1 VAIPGSSVSINLNRG
16 KICLDTQKV
25 IPRKQKVTTKLNEF
39 RRTIASYLT
48 PAIVRF
54 LSRTRITPNTLSIF
68 GFLVTL
74 GAAAL
79 ILTGNRFAA
88 AFVIL
93 AAGFFDMLDGSL
105 ARNTNQVTR
114 FGGILDSTLDRLSE
128 AALMVSILVVYGKDG
143 SIPGIWI
150 TSIALVSSMM
160 VSYIRSRAESA
171 GIDCEVGI
179 FTRPERIIVLAIG
192 LLLSGFNNAL
202 LITLGIIS
210 LFSIITVVQRLLHAW
225 KLTSK

>member
-1 VAIPGSSVSINLNRG
+1 MEN
-16 KICLDTQKV
+16 QKV

-48 PAIVRF
+48 PAIVRL
-54 LSRTRITPNTLSIF
+54 LSRTGITPNTITVF

-79 ILTGNRFAA
+79 ILTGNQFAA
-88 AFVIL
+88 GFVVI

-128 AALMVSILVVYGKDG
+128 AALLVSILVVFGING

-179 FTRPERIIVLAIG
+179 FTRPERIIVLSIG
-192 LLLSGFNNAL
+192 LLLSGFDNAL

-210 LFSIITVVQRLLHAW
+210 LFSVITIIQRLLHAW

>member
-1 VAIPGSSVSINLNRG
+1 
-16 KICLDTQKV
+16 LDTQKV
-25 IPRKQKVTTKLNEF
+25 IPRKQKVTTKLNGF

-54 LSRTRITPNTLSIF
+54 LSRTGITPNTLTVF

-79 ILTGNRFAA
+79 ILTGNQFAA
-88 AFVIL
+88 GFVVI

-105 ARNTNQVTR
+105 ARNTNRVTR

-128 AALMVSILVVYGKDG
+128 AALMVSILVIFGVDG
-143 SIPGIWI
+143 SIAGIWI

-179 FTRPERIIVLAIG
+179 FTRPERIVILAIG
-192 LLLSGFNNAL
+192 LLLSGFDNAL

-210 LFSIITVVQRLLHAW
+210 FFSIITIIQRLLHAW

>member
-1 VAIPGSSVSINLNRG
+1 MAIPGSLVPTILDRG
-16 KICLDTQKV
+16 EICLDTQKV

-48 PAIVRF
+48 PAVVRF
-54 LSRTRITPNTLSIF
+54 LSRTHITPNTLTIF

-79 ILTGNRFAA
+79 ILTGNQFAA
-88 AFVIL
+88 GFVVL

-105 ARNTNQVTR
+105 ARYTSQVTR

-128 AALMVSILVVYGKDG
+128 AAIMVSILVVYGEEG

-150 TSIALVSSMM
+150 TGIALVSSLM

-179 FTRPERIIVLAIG
+179 FTRPERIIILSIG
-192 LLLSGFNNAL
+192 LLLSGVNNAL

-210 LFSIITVVQRLLHAW
+210 LFSVVTVIQRLLHAW

>member
-1 VAIPGSSVSINLNRG
+1 MIPLFLDRG
-16 KICLDTQKV
+16 EICLDTQKV

-48 PAIVRF
+48 PAIIRF
-54 LSRTRITPNTLSIF
+54 LSRTRISPNSITVF

-79 ILTGNRFAA
+79 ILTGNQFAA
-88 AFVIL
+88 GFVVL

-105 ARNTNQVTR
+105 ARTTNRVTR

-128 AALMVSILVVYGKDG
+128 AALMVSILVVFGTNG

-150 TSIALVSSMM
+150 TSIALVSSLM

-179 FTRPERIIVLAIG
+179 FTRPERIIILTLG

-202 LITLGIIS
+202 LISLGIIS
-210 LFSIITVVQRLLHAW
+210 LFSVITVIQRLIHAW

>member
-1 VAIPGSSVSINLNRG
+1 M
-16 KICLDTQKV
+16 DTQKV

-54 LSRTRITPNTLSIF
+54 LSRTHITPNTITIF

-79 ILTGNRFAA
+79 ILTGNQFPAG
-88 AFVIL
+88 FVVL

-128 AALMVSILVVYGKDG
+128 AALMVSILVVFGKDG
-143 SIPGIWI
+143 SIPGLWT

-179 FTRPERIIVLAIG
+179 FTRPERIVVLAIG
-192 LLLSGFNNAL
+192 LLLSGFDNVL
-202 LITLGIIS
+202 LITIGVIAI
-210 LFSIITVVQRLLHAW
+210 FSIITVIQRLLHAW

>member
-1 VAIPGSSVSINLNRG
+1 MIPGSLISIILNRG
-16 KICLDTQKV
+16 EIYLENQKV

-48 PAIVRF
+48 PAIVRL
-54 LSRTRITPNTLSIF
+54 LSRTGITPNTITVF

-79 ILTGNRFAA
+79 ILTGNQFAA
-88 AFVIL
+88 GFVVI

-128 AALMVSILVVYGKDG
+128 AALLVSILVVFGING

-179 FTRPERIIVLAIG
+179 FTRPERIIVLSIG
-192 LLLSGFNNAL
+192 LLLSGFDNAL

-210 LFSIITVVQRLLHAW
+210 LFSVITIIQRLLHAW

>member
-1 VAIPGSSVSINLNRG
+1 LVSIILDRG
-16 KICLDTQKV
+16 DICLDTQKV
-25 IPRKQKVTTKLNEF
+25 IPRKQKVTTKLNGF

-54 LSRTRITPNTLSIF
+54 LSRTGITPNTLTVF

-79 ILTGNRFAA
+79 ILTGNQFAA
-88 AFVIL
+88 GFVVI

-105 ARNTNQVTR
+105 ARNTNRVTR

-128 AALMVSILVVYGKDG
+128 AALMVSILVIFGVDG
-143 SIPGIWI
+143 SIAGIWI

-179 FTRPERIIVLAIG
+179 FTRPERIVILAIG
-192 LLLSGFNNAL
+192 LLLSGFDNAL

-210 LFSIITVVQRLLHAW
+210 FFSIITIIQRLLHAW

>member
-1 VAIPGSSVSINLNRG
+1 M
-16 KICLDTQKV
+16 DTQKV

-48 PAIVRF
+48 PAIIRF
-54 LSRTRITPNTLSIF
+54 LSRTRISPNSITVF

-79 ILTGNRFAA
+79 ILTGNQFAA
-88 AFVIL
+88 GFVVL

-105 ARNTNQVTR
+105 ARTTNRVTR

-128 AALMVSILVVYGKDG
+128 AALMVSILVVFGTNG

-150 TSIALVSSMM
+150 TSIALVSSLM

-179 FTRPERIIVLAIG
+179 FTRPERIIILTLG

-202 LITLGIIS
+202 LISLGIIS
-210 LFSIITVVQRLLHAW
+210 LFSVITVIQRLIHAW

>member
-1 VAIPGSSVSINLNRG
+1 AGFV
-16 KICLDTQKV
+16 V
-25 IPRKQKVTTKLNEF
+25 I
-39 RRTIASYLT
+39 
-48 PAIVRF
+48 
-54 LSRTRITPNTLSIF
+54 
-68 GFLVTL
+68 
-74 GAAAL
+74 
-79 ILTGNRFAA
+79 
-88 AFVIL
+88 

-105 ARNTNQVTR
+105 ARNTNQVTK

-128 AALMVSILVVYGKDG
+128 AALMVSILVVFGKNG

-171 GIDCEVGI
+171 GIDCEVGLI
-179 FTRPERIIVLAIG
+179 TRPERVVILAIG

-210 LFSIITVVQRLLHAW
+210 LFSVITVIQRLLHTW
-225 KLTSK
+225 KLTAK

>member
-1 VAIPGSSVSINLNRG
+1 
-16 KICLDTQKV
+16 LDTQKV

-48 PAIVRF
+48 PAIIRF
-54 LSRTRITPNTLSIF
+54 LSRTRISPNTLTIF

-79 ILTGNRFAA
+79 ILTGNQFAA
-88 AFVIL
+88 GFVVL

-105 ARNTNQVTR
+105 ARTTNRVTR

-128 AALMVSILVVYGKDG
+128 AALMVSILVVFGTNG
-143 SIPGIWI
+143 SILGIWI
-150 TSIALVSSMM
+150 TSIALVSSLM

-179 FTRPERIIVLAIG
+179 FTRPERIIILTIG

-202 LITLGIIS
+202 LISLGIIS
-210 LFSIITVVQRLLHAW
+210 LFSVITVIQRLLHTW

>member
-1 VAIPGSSVSINLNRG
+1 M
-16 KICLDTQKV
+16 DTQKV
-25 IPRKQKVTTKLNEF
+25 IPRKQKVTTKLNGF

-54 LSRTRITPNTLSIF
+54 LSKTGITPNTLTVF

-79 ILTGNRFAA
+79 ILTGNQFTAG
-88 AFVIL
+88 FVVI

-105 ARNTNQVTR
+105 ARNTNRVTR

-128 AALMVSILVVYGKDG
+128 AALMVSILVIFGVDG
-143 SIPGIWI
+143 SIAGIWI

-179 FTRPERIIVLAIG
+179 FTRPERIVILAIG
-192 LLLSGFNNAL
+192 LLLSGFDNAL

-210 LFSIITVVQRLLHAW
+210 FFSIITIIQRLLHAW

>member
-1 VAIPGSSVSINLNRG
+1 VEIPGSLVSINLDRG

-25 IPRKQKVTTKLNEF
+25 IPRKQKVTSKLNEF

-54 LSRTRITPNTLSIF
+54 LSRTGITPNTLTIF
-68 GFLVTL
+68 GFFVTL
-74 GAAAL
+74 VAAAL
-79 ILTGNRFAA
+79 ILTNHQFAA
-88 AFVIL
+88 GFVVL
-93 AAGFFDMLDGSL
+93 TAGFFDMLDGSL

-128 AALMVSILVVYGKDG
+128 AALMVSILVVFGKDG
-143 SIPGIWI
+143 SIPGIWT
-150 TSIALVSSMM
+150 TSIALVSSIM
-160 VSYIRSRAESA
+160 VSYIRSRAESE

-179 FTRPERIIVLAIG
+179 FTRPERIVLLAIG
-192 LLLSGFNNAL
+192 LLLSGLNNAL

-210 LFSIITVVQRLLHAW
+210 LFSVITVIQRLLHAW

>member
-1 VAIPGSSVSINLNRG
+1 M
-16 KICLDTQKV
+16 DTQKV
-25 IPRKQKVTTKLNEF
+25 IPRKQKVTTKLNGF

-54 LSRTRITPNTLSIF
+54 LSRTGITPNTLTIV
-68 GFLVTL
+68 GFLVSL

-79 ILTGNRFAA
+79 ILTGNQFAA
-88 AFVIL
+88 GFVVI

-105 ARNTNQVTR
+105 ARNTDQVTR

-128 AALMVSILVVYGKDG
+128 ASLMVSIIVVFGIDG

-179 FTRPERIIVLAIG
+179 FTRPERIVILAIG
-192 LLLSGFNNAL
+192 LLLSGFDNAL
-202 LITLGIIS
+202 LITIGIIS
-210 LFSIITVVQRLLHAW
+210 FFSIFTIIQRLLHAW

>member
-1 VAIPGSSVSINLNRG
+1 M
-16 KICLDTQKV
+16 DTQKV
-25 IPRKQKVTTKLNEF
+25 IPRKQKVTTKLNGF

-54 LSRTRITPNTLSIF
+54 LSKTGITPNTLTVF

-79 ILTGNRFAA
+79 ILTGNQFAA
-88 AFVIL
+88 GFVVI

-105 ARNTNQVTR
+105 ARNTNRVTR

-128 AALMVSILVVYGKDG
+128 AALMVSILVIFGVDG
-143 SIPGIWI
+143 SIAGIWI

-179 FTRPERIIVLAIG
+179 FTRPERIVILAIG
-192 LLLSGFNNAL
+192 LLLSGFDNAL

-210 LFSIITVVQRLLHAW
+210 FFSIITIIQRLLHAW

>member
-1 VAIPGSSVSINLNRG
+1 MLIPGSLIPLFLDRG
-16 KICLDTQKV
+16 EICLDTQKV

-48 PAIVRF
+48 SAIVRF
-54 LSRTRITPNTLSIF
+54 LSRTGITPNTLTIL

-79 ILTGNRFAA
+79 ILTGNQFAA
-88 AFVIL
+88 GFVVL

-105 ARNTNQVTR
+105 ARNTNRVTK

-128 AALMVSILVVYGKDG
+128 AALMVSILVVFGTNG

-179 FTRPERIIVLAIG
+179 FTRPERIIILTIG
-192 LLLSGFNNAL
+192 LLLSGLNNAL
-202 LITLGIIS
+202 LITIGIIS
-210 LFSIITVVQRLLHAW
+210 FFSVVTIIQRLLHTW

>member
-1 VAIPGSSVSINLNRG
+1 MLGSWISISLDRG
-16 KICLDTQKV
+16 EICLDTQKV

-48 PAIVRF
+48 PAIIRL
-54 LSRTRITPNTLSIF
+54 LSRTRITPNTLTVF

-74 GAAAL
+74 AAAAL
-79 ILTGNRFAA
+79 ILTGNQ
-88 AFVIL
+88 FVAGFVVI

-128 AALMVSILVVYGKDG
+128 AALMVSILVVFGKNG
-143 SIPGIWI
+143 SIPGIWV

-179 FTRPERIIVLAIG
+179 FTRPERIVILAIG

-210 LFSIITVVQRLLHAW
+210 FFSVVTVIQRLIHTW

>member
-1 VAIPGSSVSINLNRG
+1 LVSIILDRG
-16 KICLDTQKV
+16 DICLDTQKV
-25 IPRKQKVTTKLNEF
+25 IPRKQKVTTKLNGF

-54 LSRTRITPNTLSIF
+54 LSRTGITPNTLTVF

-79 ILTGNRFAA
+79 ILTGNQFAA
-88 AFVIL
+88 GFVVI

-105 ARNTNQVTR
+105 ARNTNRVTR

-128 AALMVSILVVYGKDG
+128 AALMVSILIVFGVDG
-143 SIPGIWI
+143 SILGIWI

-179 FTRPERIIVLAIG
+179 FTRPERIVILAIG
-192 LLLSGFNNAL
+192 LLLSGFDNAL

-210 LFSIITVVQRLLHAW
+210 FFSIITIIQRLLHAW

>member
-1 VAIPGSSVSINLNRG
+1 LISIILDRG
-16 KICLDTQKV
+16 EICLDTQKV
-25 IPRKQKVTTKLNEF
+25 IPRKQKVTTKLNGF

-54 LSRTRITPNTLSIF
+54 LSRTGITPNTITVF

-79 ILTGNRFAA
+79 ILTGNQFAA
-88 AFVIL
+88 GFVVI

-105 ARNTNQVTR
+105 ARTTNQVTR

-128 AALMVSILVVYGKDG
+128 AALMVSIIVVFGVDG

-179 FTRPERIIVLAIG
+179 FTRPERIVILAIG
-192 LLLSGFNNAL
+192 LLLNGFDNAL

-210 LFSIITVVQRLLHAW
+210 FFSIITIIQRLLHAW

>member
-1 VAIPGSSVSINLNRG
+1 
-16 KICLDTQKV
+16 LDTQKV
-25 IPRKQKVTTKLNEF
+25 IPRKQKVTTKLNGF

-54 LSRTRITPNTLSIF
+54 LSKTGITPNTLTVF

-79 ILTGNRFAA
+79 ILTGNQFAA
-88 AFVIL
+88 GFVVI

-105 ARNTNQVTR
+105 ARNTNRVTR

-128 AALMVSILVVYGKDG
+128 AALMVSILVIFGVDG
-143 SIPGIWI
+143 SIAGIWI

-179 FTRPERIIVLAIG
+179 FTRPERIVILAIG
-192 LLLSGFNNAL
+192 LLLSGFDNAL

-210 LFSIITVVQRLLHAW
+210 FFSIITIIQRLLHAW

>member
-1 VAIPGSSVSINLNRG
+1 MISLFLDKGEIY
-16 KICLDTQKV
+16 LDTQKV
-25 IPRKQKVTTKLNEF
+25 IPQKQKVTTKLNEF

-48 PAIVRF
+48 PAIIRF
-54 LSRTRITPNTLSIF
+54 LSRTRITPNTLTVF

-79 ILTGNRFAA
+79 ILTGNQFAA
-88 AFVIL
+88 GFVVL

-105 ARNTNQVTR
+105 ARTTNRVTK

-128 AALMVSILVVYGKDG
+128 AALMVSILVVFGTNG
-143 SIPGIWI
+143 SILGIWI
-150 TSIALVSSMM
+150 TSIALVSSLM

-179 FTRPERIIVLAIG
+179 FTRPERIIILTIG

-210 LFSIITVVQRLLHAW
+210 LFSVITVIQRLLHTW

>member
-1 VAIPGSSVSINLNRG
+1 VEIPGSLVSINLDRG

-25 IPRKQKVTTKLNEF
+25 IPRKQKVTSKLNEF

-54 LSRTRITPNTLSIF
+54 LSRTGITPNTLTIF
-68 GFLVTL
+68 GFFVTL
-74 GAAAL
+74 VAAAL
-79 ILTGNRFAA
+79 ILTNHQFAA
-88 AFVIL
+88 GFVVL
-93 AAGFFDMLDGSL
+93 TAGFFDMLDGSL

-114 FGGILDSTLDRLSE
+114 FGGILDSILDRLSE
-128 AALMVSILVVYGKDG
+128 AALMVSILVVFGKDG
-143 SIPGIWI
+143 SIPGIWT
-150 TSIALVSSMM
+150 TSIALVSSIM
-160 VSYIRSRAESA
+160 VSYIRSRAESE

-179 FTRPERIIVLAIG
+179 FTRPERIVLLAIG
-192 LLLSGFNNAL
+192 LLLSGLNNAL

-210 LFSIITVVQRLLHAW
+210 LFSVITVIQRLLHAW

>member
-1 VAIPGSSVSINLNRG
+1 MYRG
-16 KICLDTQKV
+16 EICLNTQKV
-25 IPRKQKVTTKLNEF
+25 IPRKQKVTTKLNGF
-39 RRTIASYLT
+39 RKSIASYLT
-48 PAIVRF
+48 PAIIRL
-54 LSRTRITPNTLSIF
+54 LSRTRITPNILTIF

-74 GAAAL
+74 AAAAL
-79 ILTGNRFAA
+79 ILTGYQFAA
-88 AFVIL
+88 GFVVIV
-93 AAGFFDMLDGSL
+93 AGFFDMLDGSL
-105 ARNTNQVTR
+105 ARMTNQVTK

-128 AALMVSILVVYGKDG
+128 AALMISILVVFGING

-179 FTRPERIIVLAIG
+179 FTRPERIVILAIG
-192 LLLSGFNNAL
+192 LLLSGLNNAL

-210 LFSIITVVQRLLHAW
+210 FFSVITVIQRLLHTW

>member
-1 VAIPGSSVSINLNRG
+1 M
-16 KICLDTQKV
+16 DTQKV
-25 IPRKQKVTTKLNEF
+25 IPRKQKVTTKLNGF

-54 LSRTRITPNTLSIF
+54 LSRTGITPNTLTVF

-79 ILTGNRFAA
+79 ILTGNQFAA
-88 AFVIL
+88 GFVVI

-105 ARNTNQVTR
+105 ARNTNRVTR

-128 AALMVSILVVYGKDG
+128 AALMVSILVIFGVDG
-143 SIPGIWI
+143 SIAGIWI

-179 FTRPERIIVLAIG
+179 FTRPERIVILAIG
-192 LLLSGFNNAL
+192 LLLSGFDNAL

-210 LFSIITVVQRLLHAW
+210 FFSIITIIQRLLHAW

>member
-1 VAIPGSSVSINLNRG
+1 MEN
-16 KICLDTQKV
+16 QKV

-39 RRTIASYLT
+39 RRTIASFLT
-48 PAIVRF
+48 PAIVRL
-54 LSRTRITPNTLSIF
+54 LSRTGIAPNTITVF

-79 ILTGNRFAA
+79 ILTGNQFAA
-88 AFVIL
+88 GFVVI

-128 AALMVSILVVYGKDG
+128 AALLVSILVVFGING

-179 FTRPERIIVLAIG
+179 FTRPERIIVLSIG
-192 LLLSGFNNAL
+192 LLLSGFDNAL
-202 LITLGIIS
+202 LITLGIVS
-210 LFSIITVVQRLLHAW
+210 LFSVITIIQRLLHAW

>member
-1 VAIPGSSVSINLNRG
+1 MLILGSLISIILDRG
-16 KICLDTQKV
+16 EICLDTQKV

-39 RRTIASYLT
+39 RRKIASYLT
-48 PAIVRF
+48 PAIIRL
-54 LSRTRITPNTLSIF
+54 LSRTGITPNTLTVF
-68 GFLVTL
+68 GFLITL

-79 ILTGNRFAA
+79 ILTGNQFAA
-88 AFVIL
+88 GFVVI

-105 ARNTNQVTR
+105 ARNTNQVTK

-128 AALMVSILVVYGKDG
+128 AALMVSIRVVFGKNG

-171 GIDCEVGI
+171 GIDCEVGL
-179 FTRPERIIVLAIG
+179 FTRPERVVILAIG

-210 LFSIITVVQRLLHAW
+210 LFSVITVIHRLIYTW

>member
-1 VAIPGSSVSINLNRG
+1 MISIILNKG
-16 KICLDTQKV
+16 EICLDTQKV
-25 IPRKQKVTTKLNEF
+25 IPRKQKVTSKLNVI

-48 PAIVRF
+48 PAIIRL
-54 LSRTRITPNTLSIF
+54 LSRTGITPNTLTIL

-79 ILTGNRFAA
+79 ILTGNN
-88 AFVIL
+88 FVAGFVVII
-93 AAGFFDMLDGSL
+93 AGFFDMLDGTL
-105 ARNTNQVTR
+105 ARNTNQVTK

-128 AALMVSILVVYGKDG
+128 AALMISILVVFGIDG
-143 SIPGIWI
+143 SISGIWI

-179 FTRPERIIVLAIG
+179 FTRPERIVILAIG
-192 LLLSGFNNAL
+192 LLLSGFANAL
-202 LITLGIIS
+202 LITLYIIAILS
-210 LFSIITVVQRLLHAW
+210 VITVIQRLLHTW

>member
-1 VAIPGSSVSINLNRG
+1 
-16 KICLDTQKV
+16 LDTQKV

-48 PAIVRF
+48 PAIIRF
-54 LSRTRITPNTLSIF
+54 LSRTGITPNTITVF

-79 ILTGNRFAA
+79 ILTGNQFAA
-88 AFVIL
+88 GFVVL

-105 ARNTNQVTR
+105 ARTTNRVTK

-128 AALMVSILVVYGKDG
+128 AALMVSILVVFGTNG

-179 FTRPERIIVLAIG
+179 FTRPERIIILTIG

-210 LFSIITVVQRLLHAW
+210 LFSVVTVIQRLYHAW